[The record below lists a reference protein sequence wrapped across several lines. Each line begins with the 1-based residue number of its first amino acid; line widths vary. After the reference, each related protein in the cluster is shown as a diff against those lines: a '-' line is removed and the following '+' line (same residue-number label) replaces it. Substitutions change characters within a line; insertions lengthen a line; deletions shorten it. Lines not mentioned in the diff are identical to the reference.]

1 MHATTMTPVRG
12 IVFDFNGTLSDDEP
26 ILYEIFR
33 ELFAEQG
40 RPLSAQ
46 EYYDELAGLSDPEI
60 VLTWLGRD
68 QPNVDEIVAERVE
81 RYRAAV
87 SDGSSIHEHVREAVR
102 FAAERVPLAICS
114 GAARAEI
121 IPVVAAAELASCFR
135 GIVSSD
141 DVVHGKPHPEGHL
154 KALELLDGAA
164 AADRPAPGEVYSRLE
179 EALDLMRGRMGV
191 MAEIKTPNRSR
202 KHAIV
207 TRTVQLLAD
216 DDVLVCFQRAPLV
229 EARAVRPG
237 LRTVQHVGFGTSIRA
252 AKGAWAA
259 GFFDPRTTRRGI
271 AAARNLR
278 LEPLVYTANQAART
292 PQL

>member
-1 MHATTMTPVRG
+1 MAPVRG

-26 ILYEIFR
+26 ILCEIFR

-141 DVVHGKPHPEGHL
+141 DVVRGKPHPEGYL

-164 AADRPAPGEVYSRLE
+164 AGDVLGIDDTEAGVASALAAGLQVFAKQGTLDPHRLPAADELIERIDVE
-179 EALDLMRGRMGV
+179 LMRR
-191 MAEIKTPNRSR
+191 
-202 KHAIV
+202 
-207 TRTVQLLAD
+207 LL
-216 DDVLVCFQRAPLV
+216 
-229 EARAVRPG
+229 G
-237 LRTVQHVGFGTSIRA
+237 
-252 AKGAWAA
+252 
-259 GFFDPRTTRRGI
+259 
-271 AAARNLR
+271 
-278 LEPLVYTANQAART
+278 
-292 PQL
+292 